1 MREREILDAYKP
13 QYKDAR
19 TLRLHLFCNEGQKYG
34 VITVARSALLTIFP
48 KSKGKAFSMDL
59 CGCG

>member
-1 MREREILDAYKP
+1 MDMEKG
-13 QYKDAR
+13 AR
-19 TLRLHLFCNEGQKYG
+19 TFLLHLFCNKGQKYG
-34 VITVARSALLTIFP
+34 VITVARSVLLAIFL